1 MLQPQATAY
10 DSRGSSY
17 RSDEMVLIVNP
28 ISGDSE
34 LQRGYDE
41 YVGDAGGPGYNEEST
56 AAYSFIQMQPRNE
69 VPYK

>member
-1 MLQPQATAY
+1 
-10 DSRGSSY
+10 
-17 RSDEMVLIVNP
+17 MVLIINP

-41 YVGDAGGPGYNEEST
+41 YVGDAGGPGYNEDST
-56 AAYSFIQMQPRNE
+56 AAYSFMQMQPRNE